1 MMVWW
6 TTGSGYVELDIAPE
20 DAEAVAQ
27 SGDNLQE
34 VKALMKKPYIKEQL
48 RDLDRKGLKDTLR
61 EYGAWDDRELM
72 DHRRNLRRILW
83 IACWDIVEE
92 EG

>member
-48 RDLDRKGLKDTLR
+48 RDLDRKG
-61 EYGAWDDRELM
+61 
-72 DHRRNLRRILW
+72 
-83 IACWDIVEE
+83 
-92 EG
+92 